1 MIYGTVI
8 GNLGGAA
15 ETKTISTGKLVT
27 NFSIAAKN
35 GRDKDATVW
44 VRCALWGARGE
55 KVAQYLEKGTRV
67 TVMGVITTREH
78 NGKTYVECDVQE
90 LALQGGGPKDS
101 SRTVRNDTADDEP
114 PPF

>member
-1 MIYGTVI
+1 MLYGTVI

-15 ETKTISTGKLVT
+15 ETKTIPSGKTVT
-27 NFSIAAKN
+27 NFSVAAKN
-35 GRDKDATVW
+35 GRDKDSTLW
-44 VRCALWGARGE
+44 VRCALWGTRGE

-90 LALQGGGPKDS
+90 IALQGGKSDGGTKAARSDA
-101 SRTVRNDTADDEP
+101 ADDEP